1 MKKLIFSTTRPCLGY
16 GLKLSPSLTLYRHF
30 DTLLAPQHPNI
41 IVVSN
46 MKVLALF
53 QKAIWTKSGKIR
65 KTPFSSLS
73 KFSTAVSLDDDYAFS
88 DNYYE
93 TPRISSVLPTLPEN
107 SRRIYLLRH
116 GETNWNAEGKI
127 QGGGFDIPLNEN
139 GRAQA
144 MAAARALEDI
154 PLSLI
159 ASSPLSRAAETAD
172 LLAEG
177 RGNYERILVPGLT
190 EMSFGEFEGFPRR
203 KPDIC
208 PKLKAMYHRIDNQCN
223 ENPEKA
229 FPGGESAVEVA
240 KRARTSFYQILD
252 QFRDHKH
259 IALVCHS
266 RLNRILI
273 AEAFLKDVRLFS
285 TIQQGNSW

>member
-1 MKKLIFSTTRPCLGY
+1 
-16 GLKLSPSLTLYRHF
+16 
-30 DTLLAPQHPNI
+30 
-41 IVVSN
+41 

-53 QKAIWTKSGKIR
+53 QKATLPKSGKIR
-65 KTPFSSLS
+65 KFLFSSFS
-73 KFSTAVSLDDDYAFS
+73 KFSTAVSLDDNYAFS
-88 DNYYE
+88 DSDDE

-177 RGNYERILVPGLT
+177 RGDYERILVPGLT